1 MSKHA
6 LAGFLLVVVI
16 GFAFFIPYMFSSMEA
31 EMEKFDDLTIFEDI
45 DELDFLAPYEVEKTE
60 PELPNH
66 ALKGYCAK
74 ISYEGK
80 EYSVTALAFESEEWA
95 KLYGWGVPEEESF
108 ANYYIGLDDTKNRGF
123 VKACGGGNYYEIE
136 GNSDEDFIEFVNF
149 MSSNMKLPVY
159 QGD

>member
-16 GFAFFIPYMFSSMEA
+16 CGVIFIPKMFLSMESDLD
-31 EMEKFDDLTIFEDI
+31 KFDDLTIFEDI
-45 DELDFLAPYEVEKTE
+45 DELNFLATYEVEKTE
-60 PELPNH
+60 PELPDH

-80 EYSVTALAFESEEWA
+80 KYSVTAFTFESEDQA
-95 KLYGWGVPEEESF
+95 KRYGWGAPEREGF
-108 ANYYIGLDDTKNRGF
+108 TNCYIGLDDTKNRGF

-136 GNSDEDFIEFVNF
+136 GNSGEAFIEFVNF
-149 MSSNMKLPVY
+149 MSANMKMPVY
-159 QGD
+159 QG